1 MKDKTYILNTILTV
15 VLGAAAL
22 TAALVRAFAPIVIIP
37 ALNVPNM
44 VLVSL
49 AALLVDHYLA
59 PNAKRCYICIPVLG
73 ALCFGLIPWAAAFV
87 SGMEAVKLAVVGGVV
102 FTATTWLYSSIQDRL
117 STGPAAKAAPFMSAL
132 GLWLAA
138 QAMVGII
145 L

>member
-49 AALLVDHYLA
+49 AALLLDHYLA

-73 ALCFGLIPWAAAFV
+73 ALSFGLIPWAAAFV

>member
-15 VLGAAAL
+15 VLGVAAL
-22 TAALVRAFAPIVIIP
+22 SAALVRAFAPIVIIP

-49 AALLVDHYLA
+49 AALLLDHYLA

-73 ALCFGLIPWAAAFV
+73 ALSFGLIPWAAAFV

-102 FTATTWLYSSIQDRL
+102 FTAITWLYSSIQDRL